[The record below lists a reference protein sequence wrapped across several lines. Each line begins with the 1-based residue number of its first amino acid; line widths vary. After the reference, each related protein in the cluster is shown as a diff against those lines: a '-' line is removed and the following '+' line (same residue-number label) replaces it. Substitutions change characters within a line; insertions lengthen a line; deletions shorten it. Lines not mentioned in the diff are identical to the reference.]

1 LLTPQ
6 LMGANACWKR
16 PACHRGTAPR
26 GIEAWGNLRRLAYRE
41 RVPGAID
48 SAEITSESISNVLP
62 SYVPTSSPHR
72 RVKEGKA
79 LSGLDAASLRLLT
92 DRGRVSDL
100 HPLGAGAVLVP
111 VQVGSET
118 DLGTALVSIYPSP
131 DEARELPVHTFR
143 DYVLA

>member
-1 LLTPQ
+1 
-6 LMGANACWKR
+6 
-16 PACHRGTAPR
+16 
-26 GIEAWGNLRRLAYRE
+26 
-41 RVPGAID
+41 
-48 SAEITSESISNVLP
+48 
-62 SYVPTSSPHR
+62 
-72 RVKEGKA
+72 

-92 DRGRVSDL
+92 DRGRVLDL

-111 VQVGSET
+111 VQAGSET